1 MKGKLKVIWEKFKKF
16 VWPFWGDDYTGR
28 VAYFEDTGEEMGV
41 VRKTIR
47 DSNGN
52 VAGYEIE
59 DVKSG
64 KVIQMS
70 KNSFEGTDKG
80 LVFVPLWHS
89 EAKEFI
95 EEMELKSKM
104 PELGDIISG
113 GELSRAEMGEVVKA
127 HPEMSEYMKN
137 AESLMKSL
145 RKRLGEF
152 EGKRMEVRKKLML
165 LSEKRLLGEIDRR
178 EFAQEIEAA
187 RRNARILDINIHRCR
202 ELIIRLENIPF
213 VTRGVGIPPSPPK
226 HDEIPALREL
236 MNDIPINVA
245 VIDDSGNILSV
256 NEQFTK
262 NLAYDIWEI
271 KGRNINE
278 LAENGSSGKVF
289 GILDMDE
296 PRDVDFTFT
305 DGQGKK
311 RKMFGRHLKI
321 RNGGEGIN
329 VIAFQEKLQEGE
341 EFRKIFAKQIS
352 HEFFN
357 PLCIA
362 QGYLYLLE
370 EGKYG
375 ELTEKQRQQVKSI
388 SQSLNRIEVLVKE
401 TLKVKP

>member
-1 MKGKLKVIWEKFKKF
+1 MKGKLKVMWEKIKRF
-16 VWPFWGDDYTGR
+16 VWPFWGDDRTGSM
-28 VAYFEDTGEEMGV
+28 AYFEDTGEEMGV
-41 VRKTIR
+41 VKKTIR

-70 KNSFEGTDKG
+70 KNSFEVTDRG

-89 EAKEFI
+89 EAKGFI
-95 EEMELKSKM
+95 EEMELKTKM
-104 PELGDIISG
+104 PEMGDILSG
-113 GELSRAEMGEVVKA
+113 GLSGAEIGEVVKA
-127 HPEMSEYMKN
+127 HPEMGKYMEN

-145 RKRLGEF
+145 QKRLGEL
-152 EGKRMEVRKKLML
+152 EGKRIDVRKNLMI

-178 EFAQEIEAA
+178 EFAQNVTAA
-187 RRNARILDINIHRCR
+187 RRNAHILDINIRRCR
-202 ELIIRLENIPF
+202 ELIIRMENIPF
-213 VTRGVGIPPSPPK
+213 IKRRVQIATPK
-226 HDEIPALREL
+226 GHDEIPALKEL

-245 VIDDSGNILSV
+245 VIDNSGKILSV

-262 NLAYDIWEI
+262 NLAYGREEI
-271 KGRNINE
+271 RGRNLDE
-278 LAENGSSGKVF
+278 LVENGNSWEM
-289 GILDMDE
+289 MDTNGHK
-296 PRDVDFTFT
+296 DVDFTFT
-305 DGQGKK
+305 DGRGNK
-311 RKMFGRHLKI
+311 RKMFGRYLKI
-321 RNGGEGIN
+321 KNGGEEIN
-329 VIAFQEKLQEGE
+329 VVAFQEKLEEGE
-341 EFRKIFAKQIS
+341 EFRKILAKQIS

-362 QGYLYLLE
+362 QGYLYLLD

-375 ELTEKQRQQVKSI
+375 ELTEKQRKQIKSI

>member
-1 MKGKLKVIWEKFKKF
+1 MKGKLKVIWEKFKKL

-28 VAYFEDTGEEMGV
+28 LAYFEDTGEEMGV

-70 KNSFEGTDKG
+70 KNSFESTDRG

-104 PELGDIISG
+104 PELSDILSG
-113 GELSRAEMGEVVKA
+113 GELSRAETGEVLKA
-127 HPEMSEYMKN
+127 HPEMEEYVKN
-137 AESLMKSL
+137 AESLMESL

-152 EGKRMEVRKKLML
+152 EEKRMEVRKKLML

-178 EFAQEIEAA
+178 EFAREIEDA
-187 RRNARILDINIHRCR
+187 RRNARILEINIHRCR
-202 ELIIRLENIPF
+202 ELIIRLENTPF
-213 VTRGVGIPPSPPK
+213 MTRGVKMPAPRE
-226 HDEIPALREL
+226 HEEIPALKDL

-245 VIDDSGNILSV
+245 VIDDSGKILSV
-256 NEQFTK
+256 NEQFTR
-262 NLAYDIWEI
+262 NLAYDTGEI
-271 KGRNINE
+271 KGMNINE
-278 LAENGSSGKVF
+278 LAENGNPENVF
-289 GILDMDE
+289 GVLDMDKPKDME
-296 PRDVDFTFT
+296 FTFT
-305 DGQGKK
+305 DGRGKK
-311 RKMFGRHLKI
+311 RKMFGRQLKI
-321 RNGGEGIN
+321 RNGGDGIN
-329 VIAFQEKLQEGE
+329 VIAFQEKLEEGE